1 MENNKFL
8 TNITVSI
15 WIIFHSTF
23 LTFIIISRTF
33 LKTKLITV
41 NYFQWILSFTNN
53 ILHYYKIYL
62 SRKFILFLLFQ
73 LSVENYWYA

>member
-23 LTFIIISRTF
+23 LMFIIISRTF
-33 LKTKLITV
+33 LKIKLITV

-53 ILHYYKIYL
+53 ILHYYKINL